1 MREPKAFIKNIYEM
15 AKKNIERDGMLRG
28 MIFADGPGGVIIA
41 DVHELMCTQESK
53 DQIEQIVLK
62 FITAGSTAILMMTEA
77 WMIDDQDAAKDYM
90 ANRNKYP
97 NGLSDHPLRKEYVH
111 FNYESAEG
119 PIWSMAPILR
129 TGENAYLGNLNIM
142 EKKFDEMSGRFANFF
157 AKAGKKY

>member
-15 AKKNIERDGMLRG
+15 AKKNLESDGVLRG

-41 DVHELMCTQESK
+41 DVNELMRDERSK

-62 FITAGSTAILMMTEA
+62 FITAGSTAILMMTET
-77 WMIDDQDAAKDYM
+77 WMLDDQEAAKDYM
-90 ANRNKYP
+90 KNRHKYP

-111 FNYESAEG
+111 FNYETAEG
-119 PIWSMAPILR
+119 PIWAMAPILR
-129 TGENAYLGNLNIM
+129 SGDKPYLGNLNIM
-142 EKKFDEMSGRFANFF
+142 DKKFDSMTGRFANFF